1 MIYKTSMSNLVKGIT
16 MGVAILFIIIIIAQY
31 SIITDT
37 GRNGTFYTAVT
48 LLLIYFIAFS
58 FRPINYKIINNLL
71 VIHRLFIDVK
81 IERDNIKSVELI
93 DKNKIHGAI
102 RIFGV
107 GGLFG
112 YFGNFANFEMGKMI
126 WYATRKDRT
135 VLINTKDNKKIILTP
150 DEPEEFV
157 AAFKV

>member
-81 IERDNIKSVELI
+81 IERDNIKSVGLI

-112 YFGNFANFEMGKMI
+112 YFGNFANFEMGKMT